1 LAFFTYDEAMFRLFL
16 ALFTLVVFQFSQAAQ
31 KPSAE
36 VVVVDELLFDMN
48 GDGRTNYDF
57 KIFEDVSKS
66 MERFFSPSVLKSFE
80 DSAEFY
86 LFSSLALREADQL
99 DIQADPEI
107 VERYIQNYRYPDNAK
122 KAEAVKN
129 EIQRMFRVAEI
140 VTIKERQLQNRQA
153 IISWLV
159 VLKRKYSL
167 GWKSN
172 DFKSRIRFGI

>member
-1 LAFFTYDEAMFRLFL
+1 MLIRLFL
-16 ALFTLVVFQFSQAAQ
+16 VLSILVLGQFAQSAQ
-31 KPSAE
+31 KPSAG
-36 VVVVDELLFDMN
+36 VVTVDELVFDMN
-48 GDGRTNYDF
+48 GEGRTNYDF
-57 KIFEDVSKS
+57 KIFEEVSKP
-66 MERFFSPSVLKSFE
+66 MERYFSPNVLKSFE

-99 DIQADPEI
+99 DIQADPEV
-107 VERYIQNYRYPDNAK
+107 VERFLQSYKFPDNPK
-122 KAEAVKN
+122 KAEALKN
-129 EIQRMFRVAEI
+129 EIKRTFRVAEI

-153 IISWLV
+153 IIAWLV

>member
-1 LAFFTYDEAMFRLFL
+1 MFVRYLLVSFILISSQFT
-16 ALFTLVVFQFSQAAQ
+16 QAAQ
-31 KPSAE
+31 KPSAGI
-36 VVVVDELLFDMN
+36 VTVDELLFDMN

-66 MERFFSPSVLKSFE
+66 MERFFSATVLKSFE

-99 DIQADPEI
+99 DIQADPEV
-107 VERYIQNYRYPDNAK
+107 VERYMQNYKYPENGK

-153 IISWLV
+153 IIAWLV

>member
-1 LAFFTYDEAMFRLFL
+1 MFLRLIL
-16 ALFTLVVFQFSQAAQ
+16 ILSILVTVQISHSAQ
-31 KPSAE
+31 KPSAGL
-36 VVVVDELLFDMN
+36 VTVDELLFDMS

-66 MERFFSPSVLKSFE
+66 MERYFSPSVLKSFE

-86 LFSSLALREADQL
+86 LFSCLALREADQL
-99 DIQADPEI
+99 DIQADPQV
-107 VERYIQNYRYPDNAK
+107 VERYLQNYKFPENAK
-122 KAEAVKN
+122 KAEAMKN
-129 EIQRMFRVAEI
+129 EIRRLFRVAEI
-140 VTIKERQLQNRQA
+140 VTIKERQLQNRQVMVA
-153 IISWLV
+153 WLV

>member
-1 LAFFTYDEAMFRLFL
+1 MLLRLFL
-16 ALFTLVVFQFSQAAQ
+16 VSFVLFTVQVSQSAQ
-31 KPSAE
+31 KPSAG
-36 VVVVDELLFDMN
+36 VVTVDELLFDMN

-57 KIFEDVSKS
+57 KIFEEVSKS
-66 MERFFSPSVLKSFE
+66 MERFFSPNVLKSFE

-99 DIQADPEI
+99 DIQADSEI
-107 VERYIQNYRYPDNAK
+107 VERYLQNYKYPDNAK

-153 IISWLV
+153 IIAWLV

>member
-1 LAFFTYDEAMFRLFL
+1 MGMLIRLFL
-16 ALFTLVVFQFSQAAQ
+16 VSFILISAQLVQAAQ
-31 KPSAE
+31 KPSAGIIT
-36 VVVVDELLFDMN
+36 VDELLFDMN

-66 MERFFSPSVLKSFE
+66 MERFFSPNVLKSFE

-99 DIQADPEI
+99 DIQADSEI
-107 VERYIQNYRYPDNAK
+107 VERYLQNYKYPDNSK

-129 EIQRMFRVAEI
+129 EIQRMFRIAEI

-153 IISWLV
+153 IIAWLV